1 MENREEHNAKLLGLV
16 AFSRITAYARLA
28 RDVSQTTNFADQL
41 ALARLGGSFVK
52 AIDDLEEFAS
62 KKGFDLTE
70 LSQPYVGFFDDM
82 EARTR
87 PRDWWERMVKSYVFV
102 GILSDLET
110 FAGRVLGGE
119 AVEVLGVSA
128 ANTHVEMVRSRLKP
142 AISEDPSL
150 GARLSMW
157 GRRVGGEAF
166 AGVKNL
172 ITAHPDLQSEEG
184 DLETLLAEISK
195 LHSRRMEDLG
205 LTF

>member
-1 MENREEHNAKLLGLV
+1 M
-16 AFSRITAYARLA
+16 
-28 RDVSQTTNFADQL
+28 
-41 ALARLGGSFVK
+41 
-52 AIDDLEEFAS
+52 
-62 KKGFDLTE
+62 
-70 LSQPYVGFFDDM
+70 
-82 EARTR
+82 
-87 PRDWWERMVKSYVFV
+87 
-102 GILSDLET
+102 
-110 FAGRVLGGE
+110 
-119 AVEVLGVSA
+119 SA